1 MVTPTINDSTGTTPV
16 DIPGLDNG
24 ALGPSDSSDSG
35 SDVAPGMR
43 GRDSDSTGTGERAG
57 VEPLE
62 LEEKPAELDADH
74 IVGEDEAGLA
84 HTRPDPV
91 RNEGE

>member
-1 MVTPTINDSTGTTPV
+1 MNSPMNDNNDTAPL

-24 ALGPSDSSDSG
+24 SLGPSDTSDSG
-35 SDVAPGMR
+35 SDVAPAQR

-62 LEEKPAELDADH
+62 LQDEPAELQADR
-74 IVGEDEAGLA
+74 IVEEDEAGLA
-84 HTRPDPV
+84 HTRPDPA
-91 RNEGE
+91 RNGGV